1 MKKIYCIA
9 ILLLFSCKGHNS
21 VESDNKQ
28 RVDSIVTLGKFP
40 YRSVDEFSIIII
52 DSCEYIIYN
61 AKANDGGAF
70 AHKGNC
76 KYCVKR
82 NKMFVNGL

>member
-1 MKKIYCIA
+1 VSIQ
-9 ILLLFSCKGHNS
+9 LLLLENS
-21 VESDNKQ
+21 
-28 RVDSIVTLGKFP
+28 T